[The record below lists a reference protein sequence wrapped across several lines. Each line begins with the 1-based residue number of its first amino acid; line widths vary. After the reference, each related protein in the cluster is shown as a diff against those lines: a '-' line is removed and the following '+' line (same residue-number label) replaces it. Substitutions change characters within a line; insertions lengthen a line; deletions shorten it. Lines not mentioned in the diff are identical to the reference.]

1 MNKDITLRLEKSNNE
16 YTYQLNLNGYFT
28 TLPRNKMLFTLLQF
42 KLPDTKGKLASGSE
56 IQFISIDGCVENFT
70 VPEMKLDIREE
81 FFSIQE
87 WVSNV
92 IDKIST
98 LESELIFEGEI

>member
-1 MNKDITLRLEKSNNE
+1 MSKDITLRLEKAGTG

-28 TLPRNKMLFTLLQF
+28 TLPRNKVLFTLLQF
-42 KLPDTKGKLASGSE
+42 KLPETKGKLVSE
-56 IQFISIDGCVENFT
+56 IQYVSIDGMIESFV

-87 WVSNV
+87 WVEKV
-92 IDKIST
+92 IDRISI
-98 LESELIFEGEI
+98 LESGLIFEGEI